1 MKSSKPHTEV
11 VTATALA
18 AHLFCSRE
26 AIARLEKQH
35 VLQRLPDGGYDL
47 DDCRRRV
54 LEHLRERR
62 PAVSTARQEFEKA
75 RAEREKMRAAQMA
88 GTLCRV
94 SDFHEAHDALLLYMV
109 AGLTAIPA
117 RCSRDLAMRKT
128 IQAELNAWRGAVAD
142 EFKRRAEE
150 LGRGAA
156 A

>member
-1 MKSSKPHTEV
+1 
-11 VTATALA
+11 
-18 AHLFCSRE
+18 
-26 AIARLEKQH
+26 
-35 VLQRLPDGGYDL
+35 
-47 DDCRRRV
+47 
-54 LEHLRERR
+54 
-62 PAVSTARQEFEKA
+62 
-75 RAEREKMRAAQMA
+75 MA
-88 GTLCRV
+88 GQLCRV

-142 EFKRRAEE
+142 GFKRRAEE